1 MTGKKGPKEG
11 GTEKG
16 PKVPDADKGPMRE
29 VSEKG
34 PRIGGTEK
42 GPREAVAEKGP
53 RIGGTEKGPR
63 VANTE
68 KGPREAVAEKGPR
81 EAVAEKG
88 PREAVAEKGPEEQM
102 TGEQR
107 ILALGACPFARLL
120 GMEILETWPG
130 GARVVMDTTGK
141 ENFLGVAHG
150 GAIFALADQAFA
162 AAANR
167 EGILQVAV
175 SVHIQFFSPAK
186 GRLEAIARLIAET
199 DRTSLILVE
208 VKSGERVVATFE
220 GVAYK
225 A

>member
-1 MTGKKGPKEG
+1 M
-11 GTEKG
+11 TEKKAPKGGG
-16 PKVPDADKGPMRE
+16 P
-29 VSEKG
+29 
-34 PRIGGTEK
+34 EK
-42 GPREAVAEKGP
+42 GPREAK
-53 RIGGTEKGPR
+53 TDKGPR
-63 VANTE
+63 VANE
-68 KGPREAVAEKGPR
+68 
-81 EAVAEKG
+81 
-88 PREAVAEKGPEEQM
+88 EKGPEEQM

-107 ILALGACPFARLL
+107 IQALGACPFAHLL

-175 SVHIQFFSPAK
+175 SVHIHYLSPAK
-186 GRLEAIARLIAET
+186 GKLEAVARLIAET
-199 DRTSLILVE
+199 DRYSHILVE
-208 VKSGERVVATFE
+208 VKSGERLVATFE

>member
-1 MTGKKGPKEG
+1 M
-11 GTEKG
+11 TEK
-16 PKVPDADKGPMRE
+16 KE
-29 VSEKG
+29 
-34 PRIGGTEK
+34 
-42 GPREAVAEKGP
+42 PREAVAE
-53 RIGGTEKGPR
+53 
-63 VANTE
+63 N
-68 KGPREAVAEKGPR
+68 GPREPVADKGLKEAIADKGPGEAIAEKGP
-81 EAVAEKG
+81 G
-88 PREAVAEKGPEEQM
+88 DM

-107 ILALGACPFARLL
+107 IQALGGCPYARLL

-150 GAIFALADQAFA
+150 GAIFSLADHAFA

-167 EGILQVAV
+167 DGVLQVAV
-175 SVHIQFFSPAK
+175 SVHIQYFSPAK

-208 VKSGERVVATFE
+208 VKSGDRVIATFE
-220 GVAYK
+220 GTAYK

>member
-1 MTGKKGPKEG
+1 LTGKKDEKEPAPV
-11 GTEKG
+11 KG
-16 PKVPDADKGPMRE
+16 PAKAR
-29 VSEKG
+29 
-34 PRIGGTEK
+34 
-42 GPREAVAEKGP
+42 
-53 RIGGTEKGPR
+53 
-63 VANTE
+63 
-68 KGPREAVAEKGPR
+68 
-81 EAVAEKG
+81 AEKG
-88 PREAVAEKGPEEQM
+88 PREAVAEKGPEEHM
-102 TGEQR
+102 TVEQR
-107 ILALGACPFARLL
+107 ILALGGCPFAHLL

-175 SVHIQFFSPAK
+175 SVHIHYLSPAK
-186 GRLEAIARLIAET
+186 GRLEAVARLIAET
-199 DRTSLILVE
+199 DRYSHILVE
-208 VKSGERVVATFE
+208 VKSGERLVATFE

>member
-1 MTGKKGPKEG
+1 MTGRKGPKAV
-11 GTEKG
+11 
-16 PKVPDADKGPMRE
+16 VPGKGPM
-29 VSEKG
+29 K
-34 PRIGGTEK
+34 
-42 GPREAVAEKGP
+42 AVAEKGP
-53 RIGGTEKGPR
+53 RVGDSENGPR
-63 VANTE
+63 GANAE
-68 KGPREAVAEKGPR
+68 NGPGE
-81 EAVAEKG
+81 
-88 PREAVAEKGPEEQM
+88 M

-107 ILALGACPFARLL
+107 IQALGACPFARLL
-120 GMEILETWPG
+120 GMEIVETWLG

-150 GAIFALADQAFA
+150 GAIFSLADQAFA

-167 EGILQVAV
+167 DGILQVAV
-175 SVHIQFFSPAK
+175 SVHIHYLSPAK
-186 GRLEAIARLIAET
+186 GKLEAVARLIAET

>member
-68 KGPREAVAEKGPR
+68 KGPREAVAEKGP
-81 EAVAEKG
+81 
-88 PREAVAEKGPEEQM
+88 EEQM

-107 ILALGACPFARLL
+107 IQALGACPFARLL

>member
-1 MTGKKGPKEG
+1 MTGKKGPKTG
-11 GTEKG
+11 GTGKG
-16 PKVPDADKGPMRE
+16 SKVPDAD
-29 VSEKG
+29 
-34 PRIGGTEK
+34 
-42 GPREAVAEKGP
+42 
-53 RIGGTEKGPR
+53 
-63 VANTE
+63 
-68 KGPREAVAEKGPR
+68 
-81 EAVAEKG
+81 KG

-102 TGEQR
+102 TVEQR
-107 ILALGACPFARLL
+107 ILALGACPFAHLL

-175 SVHIQFFSPAK
+175 SVHIHYLSPAK
-186 GRLEAIARLIAET
+186 GKLEAVARLIAET

-208 VKSGERVVATFE
+208 VKSGERLVATFE
-220 GVAYK
+220 GLAYK